1 MYADVLRL
9 AFDLVTGG
17 TRSLGSRR
25 THISVPETRSSPVAG
40 SRGLHAAV
48 NSLESVGSARINTY
62 RHLPDVLRELGA
74 DLQDVLEVAG
84 MRADV
89 FDDAENRI
97 AYPDLARLLLAC
109 EQLSRCDYIAFLAG
123 QRTRL
128 ADFGLPGQ
136 VALCSETAGEAL
148 QKLADNFTLHNSA
161 AILSLITSGT
171 YARFAY
177 AIVEQGMVDTRHFQL
192 GAIAIAFNIL
202 RDLCGTGFLPT
213 VVTFA
218 SRTPSNLRPF
228 HKFFR
233 APLRFDSDESAVV
246 FEQHWLDRPLPPVD
260 PLFRQQIEAGAWAQR
275 DAILADFPV
284 IVRRLLRKQLLIGN
298 CSMDHV
304 ADRLGMHRRTLDRHL
319 QRHGLLYGELLESVQ
334 SDVACQLLLD
344 TGMQVQQVAET
355 LRYSSAANFATAF
368 RRWTGV
374 TPSQYRRR
382 AG

>member
-1 MYADVLRL
+1 
-9 AFDLVTGG
+9 
-17 TRSLGSRR
+17 
-25 THISVPETRSSPVAG
+25 
-40 SRGLHAAV
+40 V

-62 RHLPDVLRELGA
+62 RHLPDVLQELGA
-74 DLQDVLEVAG
+74 DLRDVLEVAG
-84 MRADV
+84 VRADV
-89 FDDAENRI
+89 FDNAENRV
-97 AYPDLARLLLAC
+97 AYPDLGRVLLAC

-123 QRTRL
+123 QRARL
-128 ADFGLPGQ
+128 ADLGLPGQ

-161 AILSLITSGT
+161 AILGLLTTGA
-171 YARFAY
+171 YARVSY
-177 AIVEQGMVDTRHFQL
+177 AIVEQDMVDTRHFQL
-192 GAIAIAFNIL
+192 GAMAIVFNVL
-202 RDLCGTGFLPT
+202 QELCGTGFLPT

-218 SRTPSNLRPF
+218 SRAPSNLRPF
-228 HKFFR
+228 HKFFS

-260 PLFRQQIEAGAWAQR
+260 PLFRRQIEAEARAQR

-284 IVRRLLRKQLLIGN
+284 IVRRLLRKQLLTGD

-304 ADRLGMHRRTLDRHL
+304 AGRLGMHRRTLDRHL
-319 QRHGLLYGELLESVQ
+319 QRHGVLYGELLESVQ